1 MRALEVYNSSRLL
14 NDKEKPEMEVHL
26 IMYEDSTEY
35 YSYMSNVDAEKIG
48 FKKLIEIKEVN
59 HK

>member
-1 MRALEVYNSSRLL
+1 
-14 NDKEKPEMEVHL
+14 MEVHL
-26 IMYEDSTEY
+26 IMYEDTTEY

-59 HK
+59 LYD